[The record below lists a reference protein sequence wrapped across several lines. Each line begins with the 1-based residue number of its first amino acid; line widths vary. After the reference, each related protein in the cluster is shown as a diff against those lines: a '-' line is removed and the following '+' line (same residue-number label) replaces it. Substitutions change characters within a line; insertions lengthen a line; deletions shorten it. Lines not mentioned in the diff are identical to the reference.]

1 MVIEAVVER
10 MELKQKVFTQLG
22 AACKPTA
29 VLCTNTSTL
38 DVDAIASATKRP
50 DRCMGMHFFR
60 YIHKF
65 HCIYCCYIVSA
76 GMFVYLLI

>member
-10 MELKQKVFTQLG
+10 MDLKQKVFKQLE
-22 AACKPTA
+22 AACKPAA

-60 YIHKF
+60 YVLFYTILQ
-65 HCIYCCYIVSA
+65 V
-76 GMFVYLLI
+76 